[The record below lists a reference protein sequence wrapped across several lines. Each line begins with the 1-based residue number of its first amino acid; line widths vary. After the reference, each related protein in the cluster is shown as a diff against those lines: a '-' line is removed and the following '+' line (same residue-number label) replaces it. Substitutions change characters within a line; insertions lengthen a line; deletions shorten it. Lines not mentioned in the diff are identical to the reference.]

1 MILIVPVLNRYDL
14 LNRMIRSI
22 DKKIYK
28 LLVIDNGAETSAAN
42 DQIVCDN
49 PMVEDLHVLPMP
61 NNLGVGASWNLGIK
75 LLPFEPVWFFSSAD
89 TVYEP
94 GALEELSKAKTDEI
108 SLAAD
113 FPYWQT
119 FAIGQEV
126 VKKIGLFDE
135 SIYPIYFEDTEYIWR
150 AENAGINLVRLNV
163 KTHHDNSSTIKSDAN
178 YSTQNDRTY
187 SSNRQY
193 FSDKKARSDYS
204 PGQWNL
210 DRVRSNFWQG

>member
-28 LLVIDNGAETSAAN
+28 LLVIDNGADSSEPN
-42 DQIVCDN
+42 DQIICDN
-49 PMVEDLHVLPMP
+49 PFVEDLHVLPMP
-61 NNLGVGASWNLGIK
+61 NNLGVAASWNLGIK
-75 LLPFEPVWFFSSAD
+75 LLPHEPVWFFSSAD

-94 GALEELSKAKTDEI
+94 GALEELSKAKTNEI

-119 FAIGQEV
+119 FAIGEEV

-150 AENAGINLVRLNV
+150 AENAGINLIRLPV
-163 KTHHDNSSTIKSDAN
+163 KTHHDNSSTIKSNSN
-178 YSTQNDRTY
+178 YNVQNDRTY
-187 SSNRQY
+187 SSNKQY
-193 FSDKKARSDYS
+193 FAAKQAEGDNTA
-204 PGQWNL
+204 GQWDL
-210 DRVRSNFWQG
+210 ERVRSNFWQE